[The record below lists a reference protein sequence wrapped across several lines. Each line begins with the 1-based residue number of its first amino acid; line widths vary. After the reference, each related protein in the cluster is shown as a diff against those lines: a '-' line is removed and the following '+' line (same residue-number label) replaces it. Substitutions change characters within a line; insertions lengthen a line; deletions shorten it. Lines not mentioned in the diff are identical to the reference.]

1 MIAGSRLPIRL
12 ASRVLCAGGVVGFPT
27 EGLWGLGCEPL
38 NAHACQRLLALK
50 HRSPTKG
57 LIVLVS
63 DAAMADEFIDATHR
77 ADGRERLLS
86 EPGTTWVLPAA
97 EQVPDWLTGGRDSIA
112 MRLTPHPVARALCE
126 AVAGPVV
133 STSANRSGHVPA
145 RSAMQLRRR
154 FGAEVDCVLAGT
166 AGGRPTAIRR
176 YPDGERLR

>member
-1 MIAGSRLPIRL
+1 MPILTLMMSAGVSRMARAVKGSSIALPPNPMFINSRP
-12 ASRVLCAGGVVGFPT
+12 
-27 EGLWGLGCEPL
+27 
-38 NAHACQRLLALK
+38 
-50 HRSPTKG
+50 
-57 LIVLVS
+57 VS